1 MAYRYNAESRSNKA
15 TRANSKSKAESN
27 GPGLLDSGMY
37 DDEETG
43 IDPAS
48 QVRGMN
54 ILIVD
59 DEANILRT
67 TSIALK
73 SMGHTPFTAENSR
86 RAEFILAEERIDAM
100 FLDVMLGNENGLDY
114 LTKLKAR
121 NEKVPVIV
129 FTAHSSIE
137 SAVESMK
144 RGAYD
149 YIQKPFIPEEIRQM
163 LAKLERS
170 IALER
175 KVEALEEQVADK
187 DATIR
192 LESEEPDMQKT
203 FNVAFKA
210 ANSEASILILGPS
223 GTGKTV
229 LARNVHQ
236 RSPRAKEP
244 FITVNCPSLSRE
256 LLESELFGHLK
267 GSFTGAVK
275 DTWGKVAAAEGGTLF
290 LDEIGELPLEIQ
302 PKLLRLLQD
311 REYERLGENRVRK
324 CDIRVIAATN
334 RDLAAEVEA
343 GTFRE
348 DLFYRLKVISVEMPP
363 LHERPSDILPL
374 AENYLKHFA
383 VREGRKNLRFST
395 EAGRQLV
402 DYTWPGN
409 LREMRNVIE
418 RAVILS
424 VGDEIEAND
433 LPDDFSQDESGG
445 PRPGQMISLAELE
458 EAHIRRILAKA
469 DSLDQAASV
478 LGIDTATLYRKRKRM
493 GLT

>member
-1 MAYRYNAESRSNKA
+1 MSYRYSAQSVNPKA
-15 TRANSKSKAESN
+15 TQAIDQEKIETK
-27 GPGLLDSGMY
+27 GPMPIRDSHQSAGEDGTGL
-37 DDEETG
+37 
-43 IDPAS
+43 AS
-48 QVRGMN
+48 SARSMN

-73 SMGHTPFTAENSR
+73 SMGHTPFTAESSR
-86 RAEFILAEERIDAM
+86 RAEFILAEEKIDAM

-114 LTKLKAR
+114 LTKLQNRK
-121 NEKVPVIV
+121 EKIPVIV

-137 SAVESMK
+137 SAVDSMK

-149 YIQKPFIPEEIRQM
+149 YIQKPFIPDEIRQM
-163 LAKLERS
+163 LAKLARS
-170 IALER
+170 ISLER
-175 KVEALEEQVADK
+175 KVEDLQEQVADA

-192 LESEEPDMQKT
+192 LESEEPTVQKT
-203 FNVAFKA
+203 YDMAFKA

-236 RSPRAKEP
+236 RSPRATEP
-244 FITVNCPSLSRE
+244 FVTVHCPSLSKE

-290 LDEIGELPLEIQ
+290 LDEIGELPMEIQ

-324 CDIRVIAATN
+324 SNIRVIAATN
-334 RDLAAEVEA
+334 RDLSSEVQA

-348 DLFYRLKVISVEMPP
+348 DLYYRLKVIAVEMPP
-363 LHERPSDILPL
+363 LSQRPSDILPL
-374 AENYLKHFA
+374 AETYLKHFA
-383 VREGRKNLRFST
+383 RREGRKKLNYNST
-395 EAGRQLV
+395 AAQALI
-402 DYTWPGN
+402 DYSWPGN

-418 RAVILS
+418 RSVILS
-424 VGDEIEAND
+424 NGDEIDASD
-433 LPDDFSQDESGG
+433 LPDDFIADENGG
-445 PRPGQMISLAELE
+445 PRPGQLISLADLE
-458 EAHIRRILAKA
+458 EAHIRRILAKSE
-469 DSLDQAASV
+469 SLEQAAEI
-478 LGIDTATLYRKRKRM
+478 LGIDTATLYRKRKRL

>member
-1 MAYRYNAESRSNKA
+1 
-15 TRANSKSKAESN
+15 
-27 GPGLLDSGMY
+27 
-37 DDEETG
+37 
-43 IDPAS
+43 
-48 QVRGMN
+48 MN

-59 DEANILRT
+59 DESNILRT

-73 SMGHTPFTAENSR
+73 SMGHNPFTAESSR
-86 RAEFILAEERIDAM
+86 KAEFVLAEEKIDAM

-114 LTKLKAR
+114 LSRLKER
-121 NEKVPVIV
+121 KEKIPVIV

-137 SAVESMK
+137 SAVESMR

-163 LAKLERS
+163 LGKLEKS

-175 KVEALEEQVADK
+175 KVEDLQERVAGS

-192 LESEEPDMQKT
+192 LESDEPEMQKT
-203 FNVAFKA
+203 FDVAFKA
-210 ANSEASILILGPS
+210 ANSEATVMILGPS

-229 LARNVHQ
+229 LARNIHD
-236 RSPRAKEP
+236 RSPRVDKP
-244 FITVNCPSLSRE
+244 FVTVNCPSLSRE

-290 LDEIGELPLEIQ
+290 LDEIGELPMEIQ

-311 REYERLGENRVRK
+311 REYERLGETRARK

-334 RDLAAEVEA
+334 RDLSAEVEA
-343 GTFRE
+343 KSFRE
-348 DLFYRLKVISVEMPP
+348 DLYYRLNVISVKMPP
-363 LHERPSDILPL
+363 LIERPSDIVPM

-383 VREGRKNLRFST
+383 MREGRPEIRFSDDA
-395 EAGRQLV
+395 AGALV
-402 DYTWPGN
+402 DYSWPGN

-424 VGDEIEAND
+424 VGDEIQTTD
-433 LPDDFSQDESGG
+433 LPDDLGNSSEGG
-445 PRPGQMISLAELE
+445 PRPGQMVSLAELE
-458 EAHIRRILAKA
+458 ESHIRRILAKA
-469 DSLDQAASV
+469 DSLEHAAEV
-478 LGIDTATLYRKRKRM
+478 LGIDTATLYRKRKKL

>member
-1 MAYRYNAESRSNKA
+1 
-15 TRANSKSKAESN
+15 
-27 GPGLLDSGMY
+27 
-37 DDEETG
+37 
-43 IDPAS
+43 
-48 QVRGMN
+48 MN

-73 SMGHTPFTAENSR
+73 SMGHTPFTAESSR
-86 RAEFILAEERIDAM
+86 RAEFILAEEKIDAM

-114 LTKLKAR
+114 LTKLQNRK
-121 NEKVPVIV
+121 EKIPVIV

-137 SAVESMK
+137 SAVDSMK

-149 YIQKPFIPEEIRQM
+149 YIQKPFIPDEIRQM
-163 LAKLERS
+163 LAKLARS
-170 IALER
+170 ISLER
-175 KVEALEEQVADK
+175 KVEDLQEQVADA

-192 LESEEPDMQKT
+192 LESEEPTVQKT
-203 FNVAFKA
+203 YDMAFKA

-236 RSPRAKEP
+236 RSPRATEP
-244 FITVNCPSLSRE
+244 FVTVHCPSLSKE

-290 LDEIGELPLEIQ
+290 LDEIGELPMEIQ

-324 CDIRVIAATN
+324 SNIRVIAATN
-334 RDLAAEVEA
+334 RDLSSEVQA

-348 DLFYRLKVISVEMPP
+348 DLYYRLKVIAVEMPP
-363 LHERPSDILPL
+363 LSQRPSDILPL
-374 AENYLKHFA
+374 AETYLKHFA
-383 VREGRKNLRFST
+383 RREGRKKLNYNST
-395 EAGRQLV
+395 AAQALI
-402 DYTWPGN
+402 DYSWPGN

-418 RAVILS
+418 RSVILS
-424 VGDEIEAND
+424 NGDEIDASD
-433 LPDDFSQDESGG
+433 LPDDFIADENGG
-445 PRPGQMISLAELE
+445 PRPGQLISLADLE
-458 EAHIRRILAKA
+458 EAHIRRILAKSE
-469 DSLDQAASV
+469 SLEQAAEI
-478 LGIDTATLYRKRKRM
+478 LGIDTATLYRKRKRL

>member
-1 MAYRYNAESRSNKA
+1 MDTLHDRYDYRPKGPLSPDLMAPSQAGREKVG
-15 TRANSKSKAESN
+15 TRLAGQDA
-27 GPGLLDSGMY
+27 
-37 DDEETG
+37 
-43 IDPAS
+43 
-48 QVRGMN
+48 GMN

-59 DEANILRT
+59 DESNILRT

-73 SMGHTPFTAENSR
+73 SMGHTAHTAESSR
-86 RAEFILAEERIDAM
+86 KAEYILAEERIDAM

-114 LTKLKAR
+114 LSRLKER
-121 NEKVPVIV
+121 KEKFPVIV

-137 SAVESMK
+137 SAVESMR

-163 LAKLERS
+163 LAKLEKS

-175 KVEALEEQVADK
+175 KVERLEEQVASS

-192 LESEEPDMQKT
+192 LESEEPQMQKT
-203 FNVAFKA
+203 FDMAFKA
-210 ANSEASILILGPS
+210 ANSEATVMILGPS

-229 LARNVHQ
+229 LARNIHQ
-236 RSPRAKEP
+236 RSPRAEQP
-244 FITVNCPSLSRE
+244 FITINCPSLSKE

-290 LDEIGELPLEIQ
+290 LDEIGELPMEIQ

-334 RDLAAEVEA
+334 RDLSKEVEA

-348 DLFYRLKVISVEMPP
+348 DLFYRLKVISVEMPS
-363 LHERPSDILPL
+363 LSERPSDILPM
-374 AENYLKHFA
+374 AENYLNHFST
-383 VREGRKNLRFST
+383 REGRPELAFSQD
-395 EAGRQLV
+395 AARALV
-402 DYTWPGN
+402 DYSWPGN

-424 VGDEIEAND
+424 VGDEISPDD
-433 LPDDFSQDESGG
+433 LPDDLGGDEEGG

-469 DSLDQAASV
+469 DSLEHAAEV
-478 LGIDTATLYRKRKRM
+478 LGIDTATLYRKRKKL

>member
-1 MAYRYNAESRSNKA
+1 MAYRY
-15 TRANSKSKAESN
+15 KAETGRNKGFHDHVMSGAPPN
-27 GPGLLDSGMY
+27 GPGYIPGSLDDDDDDGM
-37 DDEETG
+37 EL
-43 IDPAS
+43 AS
-48 QVRGMN
+48 STRGMN

-73 SMGHTPFTAENSR
+73 SMGHTPFTAESSR
-86 RAEFILAEERIDAM
+86 RAEFVLAEERIDAM

-121 NEKVPVIV
+121 GEKIPVIV

-137 SAVESMK
+137 SAVDSMK

-192 LESEEPDMQKT
+192 LKSEEPEMQKT
-203 FNVAFKA
+203 FDVAFKA

-229 LARNVHQ
+229 LARSIHE
-236 RSPRAKEP
+236 RSARAKEP

-290 LDEIGELPLEIQ
+290 LDEIGELPMEIQ

-324 CDIRVIAATN
+324 CDIRIIAATN

-348 DLFYRLKVISVEMPP
+348 DLYYRLKVISVQMPP
-363 LHERPSDILPL
+363 LSNRPSDILPL
-374 AENYLKHFA
+374 AENYLNHFA
-383 VREGRKNLRFST
+383 LREGRKGLAYTS
-395 EAGRQLV
+395 EAARALV
-402 DYTWPGN
+402 DYSWPGN
-409 LREMRNVIE
+409 LREMRNVVE

-424 VGDEIEAND
+424 VGDQIEAND
-433 LPDDFSQDESGG
+433 LPDDFSQDSNGG

-469 DSLDQAASV
+469 ESLDQAASV
-478 LGIDTATLYRKRKRM
+478 LGIDTATLYRKRKRL